1 MAHNVIIRLAD
12 QTLTEPCACT
22 LDYDHDSTETVESCA
37 PDAFELDRPDLDF
50 FDYEPSPYSGDY
62 SEM

>member
-12 QTLTEPCACT
+12 QTISEPCDCGDF
-22 LDYDHDSTETVESCA
+22 DYDHDWLDTPEPS
-37 PDAFELDRPDLDF
+37 PFELDRPDLDF